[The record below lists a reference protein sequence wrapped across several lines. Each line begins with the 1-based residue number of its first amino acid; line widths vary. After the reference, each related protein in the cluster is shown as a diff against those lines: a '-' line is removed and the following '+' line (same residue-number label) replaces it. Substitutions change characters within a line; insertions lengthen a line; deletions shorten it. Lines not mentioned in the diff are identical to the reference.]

1 MFSQSCALM
10 LSFSTLYNSPPHLS
24 KTVNSITCIS
34 HGEKSS
40 NSSFTPSPLG
50 VIALGS
56 DTGHSSS
63 QSVPSS
69 TSMYP
74 AHSQPF
80 DSITKGYRDGLSTI
94 RSPTPPSAHRT
105 CHSSLSSG
113 KVTVNGSTSHHK
125 AMDEY
130 RADGSAIS

>member
-1 MFSQSCALM
+1 
-10 LSFSTLYNSPPHLS
+10 P
-24 KTVNSITCIS
+24 SITK
-34 HGEKSS
+34 GEKST
-40 NSSFTPSPLG
+40 NSSFTPYPLG

-74 AHSQPF
+74 VNSQPS
-80 DSITKGYRDGLSTI
+80 DSITKGYRSGLSTI
-94 RSPTPPSAHRT
+94 RSPTPPSAHRK

-113 KVTVNGSTSHHK
+113 KVSVNGSRSHHM

-130 RADGSAIS
+130 CADGSAISSTVNVVSAEHPSRYIRSS

>member
-1 MFSQSCALM
+1 GLSLSIINFPLSIVNYLITITPPATELISPRSVSYEICTIYTPGGMFSQICALM

-24 KTVNSITCIS
+24 KILNSITCIS

-74 AHSQPF
+74 VNSQPS
-80 DSITKGYRDGLSTI
+80 DSITKGYR
-94 RSPTPPSAHRT
+94 
-105 CHSSLSSG
+105 SG
-113 KVTVNGSTSHHK
+113 
-125 AMDEY
+125 
-130 RADGSAIS
+130 